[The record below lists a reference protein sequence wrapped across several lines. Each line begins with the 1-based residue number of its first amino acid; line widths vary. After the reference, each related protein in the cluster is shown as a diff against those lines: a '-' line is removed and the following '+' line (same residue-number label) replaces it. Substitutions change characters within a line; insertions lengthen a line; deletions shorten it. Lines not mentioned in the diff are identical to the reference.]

1 MSATS
6 IQRPPIVR
14 RPPGP
19 SRASALRLLP
29 RMVRNRLEVM
39 AWAVAEYGE
48 AVRVPLGP
56 KTLYLFNHPDHARH
70 ILVDNV
76 ANYTKGIGLTHARR
90 VIGDGLLTSEG
101 ELWRKQRRVIQPVFQ
116 AKRLARQTDAIA
128 LEAEALVA
136 RLRRRAG
143 LGPVDMRE
151 EMTGL
156 TLGVL
161 GRTLIDADLGAFEA
175 MGEAFEMVQ
184 DQAMFEMMS
193 LGTVP
198 LWLPLPRTQRFKKAR
213 RYLQEVTD
221 SLAADRKANPDGLG
235 DDIVSRL
242 IESVKEESD
251 PQVGRERMRD
261 ELVTL
266 LLAGHET
273 TASTLSWALHLLD
286 RHPEVRE
293 RVHEEAV
300 EVFSRGPVD
309 SAALHGFTY
318 TSMVLEEVM
327 RLYPPVWLLTRIAK
341 EADDIGGF
349 AVPAGADVIVSPY
362 LLHRNPNWWP
372 DPDRFDP
379 ERFASDSRAGRERYS
394 YIPFGA
400 GPRFCVG
407 NNLGMMEA
415 TIVLAAMCRDLTL
428 TSVPGHQVEGE
439 PMLTLRVRGGFP
451 MNVAVR

>member
-1 MSATS
+1 
-6 IQRPPIVR
+6 
-14 RPPGP
+14 
-19 SRASALRLLP
+19 
-29 RMVRNRLEVM
+29 
-39 AWAVAEYGE
+39 
-48 AVRVPLGP
+48 
-56 KTLYLFNHPDHARH
+56 
-70 ILVDNV
+70 
-76 ANYTKGIGLTHARR
+76 

-101 ELWRKQRRVIQPVFQ
+101 DLWRKQRRVIQPVFQ
-116 AKRLARQTDAIA
+116 AKRLARQVDAIA

-136 RLRRRAG
+136 RLRERAG
-143 LGPVDMRE
+143 RGTVDMRE
-151 EMTGL
+151 EMTAL

-175 MGEAFEMVQ
+175 MGEAFETVQ

-198 LWLPLPRTQRFKKAR
+198 LWLPLPRTQRFKKAKQ
-213 RYLQEVTD
+213 YLQEVTD
-221 SLAADRKANPDGLG
+221 SLAAERSANPAGLG

-242 IESVKEESD
+242 IESVKEDAD

-286 RHPEVRE
+286 RHPEIRE

-300 EVFSRGPVD
+300 EVFSRGPLD

-327 RLYPPVWLLTRIAK
+327 RMYPPVWLLTRIAR
-341 EADDIGGF
+341 EADEIGGF
-349 AVPAGADVIVSPY
+349 AVPAGADVIISPY
-362 LLHRNPNWWP
+362 LLHRNANWWP

-379 ERFASDSRAGRERYS
+379 ERFATASRAGRERYS

-415 TIVLAAMCRDLTL
+415 TIVLAALCRDLTL
-428 TSVPGHQVEGE
+428 TSVPGRPVEGE
-439 PMLTLRVRGGFP
+439 PMLTLRVRGGLP
-451 MNVAVR
+451 MRVATR

>member
-6 IQRPPIVR
+6 IHPPVVR

-19 SRASALRLLP
+19 SRASALGLLP
-29 RMVRNRLEVM
+29 RMMRNRLEVM

-70 ILVDNV
+70 VLADNA

-116 AKRLARQTDAIA
+116 AKRLARQVDAIA
-128 LEAEALVA
+128 LEAEALVD
-136 RLRRRAG
+136 RLREHSG
-143 LGPVDMRE
+143 QGPVDIRQ
-151 EMTGL
+151 EMTAL
-156 TLGVL
+156 ALGVL

-175 MGEAFEMVQ
+175 VGEAFETVQ

-193 LGTVP
+193 LGAVP
-198 LWLPLPRTQRFKKAR
+198 LWLPLPRTLRFRKAK

-221 SLAADRKANPDGLG
+221 SLAADRRKNPNGFG

-242 IESVKEESD
+242 IESVADEPD
-251 PQVGRERMRD
+251 QQVGRERMRD

-286 RHPEVRE
+286 QNPEVRE

-300 EVFSRGPVD
+300 EVFSRGPLD

-327 RLYPPVWLLTRIAK
+327 RMYPPVWLLTRIAR
-341 EADDIGGF
+341 EADEIGGF
-349 AVPAGADVIVSPY
+349 AVPAGADVIISPY
-362 LLHRNPNWWP
+362 LLQRSEKWWP
-372 DPDRFDP
+372 DPDKFDP
-379 ERFASDSRAGRERYS
+379 ERFASDRRAGRERYS

-415 TIVLAAMCRDLTL
+415 TIVLAALCRDLRL
-428 TSVPGHQVEGE
+428 ASVPDQVVEGE
-439 PMLTLRVRGGFP
+439 PMLTLRVRGGLP
-451 MNVAVR
+451 MTVTAR

>member
-6 IQRPPIVR
+6 IHPPVVR

-19 SRASALRLLP
+19 SRASALGLLP
-29 RMVRNRLEVM
+29 RMMRNRLEVM

-70 ILVDNV
+70 VLADNA

-116 AKRLARQTDAIA
+116 AKRLARQVDAIA
-128 LEAEALVA
+128 LEAEALVD
-136 RLRRRAG
+136 RLRERAG
-143 LGPVDMRE
+143 QGPVDIRQ
-151 EMTGL
+151 EMTAL
-156 TLGVL
+156 ALGVL

-175 MGEAFEMVQ
+175 VGEAFETVQ

-193 LGTVP
+193 LGAVP
-198 LWLPLPRTQRFKKAR
+198 LWLPLPRTLRFRKAK

-221 SLAADRKANPDGLG
+221 SLAADRRKNPNGFG

-242 IESVKEESD
+242 IESVADEPD
-251 PQVGRERMRD
+251 QQVGRERMRD

-286 RHPEVRE
+286 LNPEVRE
-293 RVHEEAV
+293 RVHQEAV
-300 EVFSRGPVD
+300 EVFSRGPLD

-327 RLYPPVWLLTRIAK
+327 RMYPPVWLLTRIAR
-341 EADDIGGF
+341 EADEIGGF
-349 AVPAGADVIVSPY
+349 AVPAGADVIISPY
-362 LLHRNPNWWP
+362 LLQRSEKWWP
-372 DPDRFDP
+372 EPDKFDP
-379 ERFASDSRAGRERYS
+379 ERFASDRRAGRERYS

-415 TIVLAAMCRDLTL
+415 TIVLAALCRDLQL
-428 TSVPGHQVEGE
+428 ASVPNEVVEGE
-439 PMLTLRVRGGFP
+439 PMLTLRVRGGLP
-451 MNVAVR
+451 MTVTAR

>member
-6 IQRPPIVR
+6 IHAPVVR

-19 SRASALRLLP
+19 SRAAALGLLP

-70 ILVDNV
+70 VLADNA

-116 AKRLARQTDAIA
+116 AKRLARQVDAIA
-128 LEAEALVA
+128 LEAEALVD
-136 RLRRRAG
+136 RLRGRAG
-143 LGPVDMRE
+143 QGPVDMRQ
-151 EMTGL
+151 EMTAL

-175 MGEAFEMVQ
+175 IGEAFETVQ

-198 LWLPLPRTQRFKKAR
+198 LWLPLPRTLRFRKAK

-221 SLAADRKANPDGLG
+221 SLAADRAAHPDGFG
-235 DDIVSRL
+235 DDVVSRL
-242 IESVKEESD
+242 IESVADEPD
-251 PQVGRERMRD
+251 RDAGRERMRD

-286 RHPEVRE
+286 RHPEIRE
-293 RVHEEAV
+293 RVHAEAV
-300 EVFSRGPVD
+300 EVFSRGPLD

-327 RLYPPVWLLTRIAK
+327 RMYPPVWLLTRIAR
-341 EADDIGGF
+341 EPDRIGGF
-349 AVPAGADVIVSPY
+349 TVPAGADVIISPY
-362 LLHRNPNWWP
+362 LLHRNAGFWP
-372 DPDRFDP
+372 DP
-379 ERFASDSRAGRERYS
+379 ERFAPERFASASRAGRERYS

-415 TIVLAAMCRDLTL
+415 TIVLAALCRDLRL
-428 TSVPGHQVEGE
+428 ASVPGRPVEGE
-439 PMLTLRVRGGFP
+439 PMLTLRVRGGLP
-451 MNVAVR
+451 MTVAAR